1 MNVQVP
7 MTWRP
12 TRGALR
18 SEDKLRERQTRAA
31 ARALP
36 PGMGRNTDL
45 LADIAEGH
53 YFAGGGNR
61 AHRLDDI
68 WVCWSGYGCNQ
79 GTFRRAARVTFSG

>member
-53 YFAGGGNR
+53 YFAG
-61 AHRLDDI
+61 
-68 WVCWSGYGCNQ
+68 
-79 GTFRRAARVTFSG
+79 